1 MNQFERAFDYKG
13 NNVRTFMRNEET
25 WFVARDVCNI
35 LEIGNPS
42 QALSRLDDDEKADI
56 ILNDG
61 RQKREF
67 ATINEP
73 GLYTLILSSRKPE
86 AKQFKRWITHDV
98 LPAIRK
104 NGMHISED
112 ATREQKLFNYDL
124 LEETFKNCGIENLH
138 ELYKECVDYY
148 KENKIRLDY
157 KRSSKHRR
165 NDKKKSLS
173 DSRIEM
179 MKKIE
184 SVLQDRELKYK
195 QSLNFAF
202 VSVVSEL
209 LKIIAL
215 DIKSIKHNKTRGK
228 LAQAR

>member
-1 MNQFERAFDYKG
+1 MNQFEKAFDYKG
-13 NNVRTFMRNEET
+13 NNVRTFKKDEGI
-25 WFVARDVCNI
+25 WFVAKDVADV
-35 LEIGNPS
+35 LGFSETA
-42 QALSRLDDDEKADI
+42 QMTRHLDSDEVMSVNLTGMNMKST
-56 ILNDG
+56 L
-61 RQKREF
+61 
-67 ATINEP
+67 INEP
-73 GLYTLILSSRKPE
+73 GLYSVILRSRKSE

-104 NGMHISED
+104 NGMYISED

-124 LEETFKNCGIENLH
+124 LEETFRNCGIENLH
-138 ELYKECVDYY
+138 DLYKECVDYY
-148 KENKIRLDY
+148 KENRIRLDY

-173 DSRIEM
+173 DSRIEV

-184 SVLQDRELKYK
+184 AVLQERELKYK
-195 QSLNFAF
+195 KSLNFAF